1 MTALQ
6 RPGSLER
13 LAAQLGPAVLEEAV
27 RESRRRAAEILTA
40 RLTDLLVEEAS
51 RGRPERSAPPE
62 TADVAGWYVYG
73 LTWPA
78 AAAAVAGAEGVAG
91 APVESVDIGAVAAV
105 VSPLHQDRG
114 WGIAGDGEVDLQAL
128 APRLAEHQ
136 HVLEEILEQGPVL
149 PLRFG
154 VMYPN
159 LDAVQAAVCQG
170 LDLLAEELRRLEGLT
185 EWGLTVEWEREKA
198 RAVRAVDS
206 DPGSAAQNGRAYL
219 ARRQSSLAEAEVA
232 YAEVEEAATVVH
244 AALSSIAED
253 AIIQVPRSKNR
264 GERLV
269 VLRASYL
276 LSRQRVPAFRRAA
289 DEVMSRASTHLKLS
303 GELTGPWPA
312 YSFVD
317 VQLEGA
323 AT

>member
-1 MTALQ
+1 LTSPHG
-6 RPGSLER
+6 PGSLER
-13 LAAQLGPAVLEEAV
+13 LAAELGPAVLEEAV
-27 RESRRRAAEILTA
+27 RESRRRATEILTA

-51 RGRPERSAPPE
+51 RDRRQRPATPDTSAA
-62 TADVAGWYVYG
+62 TGWYVYG

-78 AAAAVAGAEGVAG
+78 AAAAVA
-91 APVESVDIGAVAAV
+91 V
-105 VSPLHQDRG
+105 VSPLLQDRG

-136 HVLEEILEQGPVL
+136 HVLEEILERGPVL

-159 LDAVQAAVCQG
+159 LDAVQAAVRQG
-170 LDLLAEELRRLEGLT
+170 LDPLTEELRRLDGLT

-198 RAVRAVDS
+198 RAAGAIDS
-206 DPGSAAQNGRAYL
+206 DPADTAAPNGRAYL
-219 ARRQSSLAEAEVA
+219 ARRQSSLAAAEVA
-232 YAEVEEAATVVH
+232 GAEVEEATSVVH

-253 AIIQVPRSKNR
+253 AIVQIPRTQNR
-264 GERLV
+264 GERSV

-276 LSRQRVPAFRRAA
+276 LRRQRVPAFRRAA
-289 DEVMSRASTHLKLS
+289 DEAMRRASVHLNLS

-323 AT
+323 ST